1 MTREY
6 LEKIEQGKHQLPAGP
21 VIMSPDSLFSALHR
35 EVIKRRPQEFKIA
48 VLKDILGLFGQKS
61 PFYAGFGNRITVIN
75 FKLRMCFHIVK

>member
-1 MTREY
+1 
-6 LEKIEQGKHQLPAGP
+6 
-21 VIMSPDSLFSALHR
+21 MSPDSLFSALHR

-75 FKLRMCFHIVK
+75 FKLTAPRVENTYQHPKEQRGD